1 MPRNTKPT
9 VYLAFLAALIVLG
22 AGLLISDLS
31 DGWSPRASQEPSP
44 SSTSRA
50 AKPRPSRTARPKPR
64 PGRSVASTASAA
76 CTDLA
81 PRTLKAY
88 MGEDR
93 SKLKG
98 SWFTTDAQ
106 GLDVPAS
113 GIARQP
119 LDGFTGTMNTG
130 SDRSTAVC
138 SVWTGLE
145 SPWVIQYRYT
155 NEAGWLAVMVQGPA
169 EGAYALP
176 DREKP

>member
-1 MPRNTKPT
+1 MNRNWNTKL
-9 VYLAFLAALIVLG
+9 VAFLAVIVLG
-22 AGLLISDLS
+22 SGLLISVLS
-31 DGWSPRASQEPSP
+31 DDLPKATQEPS
-44 SSTSRA
+44 SLTSGT
-50 AKPRPSRTARPKPR
+50 AKPRPTRTARPKPR

-81 PRTLKAY
+81 PRTLRAY
-88 MGEDR
+88 MDGDR
-93 SKLKG
+93 SRLKG
-98 SWFTTDAQ
+98 SWFTEDAQ

-119 LDGFTGTMNTG
+119 LDAFTGTMNAG

-145 SPWVIQYRYT
+145 SPWVVQYRYT

-169 EGAYALP
+169 EGAYSLP
-176 DREKP
+176 DRPEP